1 MTIQNILKKLIDE
14 KYSVLVISRGSSVSY
29 MRVYRA
35 VRDGAK
41 LTDEEQGKIKA
52 FAFVQPAFTRGG
64 NNDD

>member
-1 MTIQNILKKLIDE
+1 MPIQNILKKLIDE
-14 KYSVLVISRGSSVSY
+14 KYSVLVISRGANVPY

>member
-1 MTIQNILKKLIDE
+1 MPIQNILKKLIDE
-14 KYSVLVISRGSSVSY
+14 KYSVLVISRGANVPY

-52 FAFVQPAFTRGG
+52 FAFVQPAFTRGE